1 MGKTMA
7 RTVDR
12 GLKLYLGFLVLLVVS
27 SAQVAWWIGENVHY
41 SRATAAQVAALY
53 HDNAA
58 AYGGQRATPPPSY
71 VIVEPAADNNAAG
84 TARVDPAAVEALQAA
99 SESRARRYYW
109 EGGFFLFVLISGMAV
124 IAAAIRHDAALRR
137 RQQNFL
143 AGVSHEF
150 KSPLASIRL
159 AAETL
164 QRRCTDEDTRR
175 WVPRIITDC
184 DRLLRTV
191 DNLLDTARL
200 DEGAHRI
207 HPDRIELARV
217 VRNVVES
224 MRVRAESDGIE
235 LTIAALDSVDINA
248 DRTALESILTNLLD
262 NAIKACAAIGGKR
275 ITVSAVHRAQ
285 GIELAV
291 SDDGMGF
298 PSAESSLL
306 FGKFYRV
313 GNEMQ
318 RATSGSGLGLYIVQQ
333 LAALSGARVS
343 AHSDGPG
350 RGATFTV
357 HWPETVLHG

>member
-1 MGKTMA
+1 MA

-12 GLKLYLGFLVLLVVS
+12 GLKLYVGFLVLLTVS
-27 SAQVAWWIGENVHY
+27 SAQVAWWVGENVHY
-41 SRATAAQVAALY
+41 SRATAARLTELY

-58 AYGGQRATPPPSY
+58 AYGDQQSTLPSYIVIDRTAATDPARATGS
-71 VIVEPAADNNAAG
+71 
-84 TARVDPAAVEALQAA
+84 ARVDPAAIEALQAA

-109 EGGFFLFVLISGMAV
+109 EGGFFLFVLLSGMAV
-124 IAAAIRHDAALRR
+124 IATAIRHDAALRR

-164 QRRCTDEDTRR
+164 QMRCADEDARR
-175 WVPRIITDC
+175 WVPRIIADC

-207 HPDRIELARV
+207 LPDRIELSRV
-217 VRNVVES
+217 VRNVVDS

-235 LTIAALDSVDINA
+235 LTIDALDTVDINA
-248 DRTALESILTNLLD
+248 DRTALESILTNLID
-262 NAIKACAAIGGKR
+262 NAIKACAAIGSKR
-275 ITVSAVHRAQ
+275 ITVSAVNRAQ
-285 GIELAV
+285 GIELVV

-298 PSAESSLL
+298 PAAESSQL
-306 FGKFYRV
+306 FEKFYRV

-318 RATSGSGLGLYIVQQ
+318 RATPGSGLGLYIVQQ

-357 HWPETVLHG
+357 HWPEARLHG